1 MQELLGRAVELGR
14 GARGEFEGVVFDLD
28 LAVEAFDRRL
38 KPALADE
45 APPALHVRPDVDL
58 GGFAHVVD
66 PPGRQG
72 YDP

>member
-1 MQELLGRAVELGR
+1 MGWKR
-14 GARGEFEGVVFDLD
+14 FDLD

-45 APPALHVRPDVDL
+45 APPALHVRPDADL
-58 GGFAHVVD
+58 GGLAHVVD